1 MDSISHNQI
10 WQLTKLP
17 LKNRP
22 ITIEWI
28 YKVENNS
35 INKPSKYKVRLVVEK
50 RFEQREGLDF

>member
-10 WQLTKLP
+10 WQLSKLP

-22 ITIEWI
+22 ITIKWI
-28 YKVENNS
+28 YKVLKNS
-35 INKPSKYKVRLVVEK
+35 INKPSKYKVRLVIGK